1 MKLYKN
7 NIIML
12 LNQKKKKYLTYID
25 IPISINIFFFI
36 YDFCVK
42 IFKKIFQNLKPN
54 KMHL

>member
-12 LNQKKKKYLTYID
+12 LKKKKYLTYID

-42 IFKKIFQNLKPN
+42 IFLKIFQNLKPN